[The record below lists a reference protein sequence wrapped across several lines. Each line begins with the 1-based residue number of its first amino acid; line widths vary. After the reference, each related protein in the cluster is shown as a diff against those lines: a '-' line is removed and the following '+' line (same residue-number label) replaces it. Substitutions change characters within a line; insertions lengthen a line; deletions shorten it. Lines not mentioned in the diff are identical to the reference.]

1 MGVTLEEQGK
11 LEEAIKAYNKAL
23 AIEPDNDVA
32 WNNIVIP
39 LQTLKMQVSSHEE
52 LVSFYPKDKG
62 SNLYEFNR
70 ATLNYILSLG
80 SVHAE
85 SALEEALNASGD
97 LESKIIH
104 NPDYNGRNIG
114 SKMPLTDKV
123 VALVHWGRSGTGLL
137 HSLIDDHPEVSTL
150 PSIYLSEYFSYSIW
164 ERIISDGWSHMAERF
179 IDIYDVLFDATSTVP
194 VQTKSRKLLY
204 GIGQKEGMAN
214 VGDKRDEVLRVD
226 KELFHAELT
235 RLMSFCDQL
244 DALLFF
250 KLVHKAYDKAIND
263 IHQKSLIFYHIHNP
277 SAHTQLNFVG
287 LGTKANWVMMV
298 REPLQS
304 CESWLR
310 DTFRENDYAGVA
322 TYITSMLSQIDNI
335 IYYEQNSVGVRLEDL
350 KERPR
355 QTIPALCN
363 WMGIEETESL
373 YEMTA
378 QGKKWWG
385 DPTSPDFAKDGMDPF
400 GKTSIKRKIGSIFS
414 ERDQYILRT
423 LFYPFSVR
431 FGYVN
436 ENTEQFKRDLQTIRP
451 MLDEMFDFEK
461 LIVERTQVDQE
472 QFMKSGSYL
481 YLRSGL
487 IERWNVLQE
496 FGTYPN
502 MIQPLNI

>member
-1 MGVTLEEQGK
+1 
-11 LEEAIKAYNKAL
+11 
-23 AIEPDNDVA
+23 
-32 WNNIVIP
+32 
-39 LQTLKMQVSSHEE
+39 
-52 LVSFYPKDKG
+52 
-62 SNLYEFNR
+62 
-70 ATLNYILSLG
+70 
-80 SVHAE
+80 
-85 SALEEALNASGD
+85 
-97 LESKIIH
+97 
-104 NPDYNGRNIG
+104 
-114 SKMPLTDKV
+114 
-123 VALVHWGRSGTGLL
+123 
-137 HSLIDDHPEVSTL
+137 
-150 PSIYLSEYFSYSIW
+150 
-164 ERIISDGWSHMAERF
+164 
-179 IDIYDVLFDATSTVP
+179 
-194 VQTKSRKLLY
+194 
-204 GIGQKEGMAN
+204 
-214 VGDKRDEVLRVD
+214 
-226 KELFHAELT
+226 
-235 RLMSFCDQL
+235 
-244 DALLFF
+244 
-250 KLVHKAYDKAIND
+250 
-263 IHQKSLIFYHIHNP
+263 
-277 SAHTQLNFVG
+277 VG